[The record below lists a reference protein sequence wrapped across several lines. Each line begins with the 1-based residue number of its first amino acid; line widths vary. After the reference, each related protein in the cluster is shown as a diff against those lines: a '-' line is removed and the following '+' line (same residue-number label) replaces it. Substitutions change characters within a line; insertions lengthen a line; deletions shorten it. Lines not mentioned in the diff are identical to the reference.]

1 MQTEYLGL
9 FEKFQC
15 RYMYVQNWRG
25 DQGEV
30 EVVEWFQGLPQQ
42 PKQWSLL
49 ITLGLNLLWIKPW
62 G

>member
-1 MQTEYLGL
+1 
-9 FEKFQC
+9 
-15 RYMYVQNWRG
+15 MYVQNWRG